1 MPNSNA
7 RILVVDDE
15 LHTRRMI
22 CRILRQV
29 GFDNLDENDGTTVF
43 QALKAN
49 KLDLVIC
56 DWWMTPAPG
65 IEVLQFVRADPD
77 LKDLPFIML
86 TGENTSEAVVAAM
99 HAGVDGYVTKPCS
112 MQTLRTKVERA
123 LSIK

>member
-1 MPNSNA
+1 MPNSDK

-15 LHTRRMI
+15 LYTRRMI
-22 CRILRQV
+22 CRILRQI
-29 GFDNLDENDGTTVF
+29 GFEKLDENDGKTVF
-43 QALKAN
+43 QALKTN

-65 IEVLQFVRADPD
+65 IEVLQFVRADAD
-77 LKDLPFIML
+77 LKHLPFIML

-99 HAGVDGYVTKPCS
+99 NAGVDGYVTKPCS
-112 MQTLRTKVERA
+112 VQTLRTKVERA